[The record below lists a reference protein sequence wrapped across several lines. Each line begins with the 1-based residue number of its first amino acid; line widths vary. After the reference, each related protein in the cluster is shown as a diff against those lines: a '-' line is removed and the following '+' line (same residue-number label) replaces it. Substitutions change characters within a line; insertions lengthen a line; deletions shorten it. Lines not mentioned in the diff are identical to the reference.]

1 MWSSMKITQ
10 CSYINLN
17 HRTDKFLHI
26 SEQLASCPTN
36 IPISRISGL
45 MVENFAEYKVHDYI
59 NVGSQIHKGI
69 IGCWMAHK
77 QLIKQEIDKNLNYD
91 NDDGWTLVFEDDVV
105 INPWF
110 WTYLEMLSPIVD
122 TDMIFF
128 DSCMVDIEDK
138 YVINE
143 EFNIQE
149 IYTSFPV
156 FVGTH
161 CYAIKNSS
169 LNKVYNI
176 LDGVTIFKDIDGY
189 YFGNNDIKK
198 YNYQSKLIKINYKF
212 HSDRLTAF

>member
-10 CSYINLN
+10 CSYINLD
-17 HRTDKFLHI
+17 HRTDKLLHI
-26 SEQLASCPTN
+26 SEQLASCPIN

-45 MVENFAEYKVHDYI
+45 IVQNFAEYKVHDYI

-69 IGCWMAHK
+69 IGCWMSHK
-77 QLIKQEIDKNLNYD
+77 RLIKQELDKNLNYD
-91 NDDGWTLVFEDDVV
+91 DDGWTLVFEDDVV

-110 WTYLEMLSPIVD
+110 WMYLEALCPIAD

-128 DSCMVDIEDK
+128 DTCKVDIENK

-212 HSDRLTAF
+212 QSDRLTAL